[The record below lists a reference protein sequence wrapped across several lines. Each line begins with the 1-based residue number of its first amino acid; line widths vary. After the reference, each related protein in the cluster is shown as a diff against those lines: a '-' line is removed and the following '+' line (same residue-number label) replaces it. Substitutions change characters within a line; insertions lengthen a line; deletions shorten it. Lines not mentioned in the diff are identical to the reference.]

1 MGTRGSEGQGK
12 QGRKR
17 TRGQVQAQDDA
28 GTRGGREQR
37 ELSGSRGETRRTR
50 KLFPL
55 STSAPGAPLHRTFPN
70 SLTPHPSLSALR
82 YGHLLWRE
90 VIRAPC
96 PCRRVGSEA
105 TLRVSPSPR
114 HSLVLVFKFL
124 PQSLCAEV
132 EKSFLCGCLFCC
144 FFRAPFSFAKL
155 LALEPNFRCEAIWI
169 VIILPGF
176 LHVILR

>member
-50 KLFPL
+50 KLFLL
-55 STSAPGAPLHRTFPN
+55 STSAPGAPLHRTPPN
-70 SLTPHPSLSALR
+70 FLTPHPSLSALR
-82 YGHLLWRE
+82 YGHLLRRE

-105 TLRVSPSPR
+105 TLRVIPLSWFSNFCLKAYVPRLKKASFAAACSAAFLERPFPSPS
-114 HSLVLVFKFL
+114 
-124 PQSLCAEV
+124 
-132 EKSFLCGCLFCC
+132 CC
-144 FFRAPFSFAKL
+144 PLSQTSAAK
-155 LALEPNFRCEAIWI
+155 RS
-169 VIILPGF
+169 GSS
-176 LHVILR
+176 

>member
-17 TRGQVQAQDDA
+17 
-28 GTRGGREQR
+28 TRGGREQR

-55 STSAPGAPLHRTFPN
+55 STSAPGVPLHRTPP
-70 SLTPHPSLSALR
+70 PHPSLSALR
-82 YGHLLWRE
+82 YGHLLRRE

-144 FFRAPFSFAKL
+144 FFRAPFSFAEL

>member
-1 MGTRGSEGQGK
+1 MTWGRGAQR
-12 QGRKR
+12 GR
-17 TRGQVQAQDDA
+17 
-28 GTRGGREQR
+28 
-37 ELSGSRGETRRTR
+37 GSRGERGRGDRFRRRMTRGHGEAGNKGSFRGAEER
-50 KLFPL
+50 RAALGNYFP
-55 STSAPGAPLHRTFPN
+55 SAPLHRTPPH

-82 YGHLLWRE
+82 YGHLLRRE

-155 LALEPNFRCEAIWI
+155 LPLEPNFRCEAIWI